1 MKTRNQLCR
10 IALVL
15 STAALALTASAAYEL
30 KYDSPAKVW
39 EEALPLGSGSV
50 GAMVWGG
57 VAHETVDLNEDTV
70 WSGSPNSNV
79 NPDIRGRLDDIRKA
93 ILEGR
98 FDDAKPNSFPGARNH
113 GMNYQFPGS
122 LKLDFEGLPDNAE
135 EYRRTL
141 SLDDAFARVAFAADG
156 IRHARAA
163 FTPLGKG
170 GFVYMLKADR
180 KGALAFRASL
190 KRAHGNAAI
199 SVEDGT
205 LVLRGVTSDKDGVP
219 GKVRYTV
226 LVKVAECDGKVAPE
240 GDAIRVSGAS
250 KATVY
255 VAIGTNFKRYDD
267 ISGDAD
273 AVAKARLTELTRF
286 DARTLFAFHCL
297 AYRAQADRCT
307 LDLGPDKYPQ
317 KTTDRR
323 LADFASSDDPYFAA
337 LYFRFGRYL
346 LISCSQPGTQPAN
359 LQGLWNNS
367 LTPPWCSKYTVN
379 INTEMNYWPSEVTN
393 LPELSEPLFA
403 MLKDLSVTGAKA
415 AEEMYGAKGWVT
427 HHNTDIWRIAGPVDT
442 YLACGWWPSGGGWL
456 STHLWEHYLYTRDR
470 DFLAKSYPILRG
482 AAEFYDSFA
491 VENPETGRLA
501 FIPSNSPEN
510 TAHGHPNGLDPVCMM
525 DHQIARDVWRN
536 AIEAAKVLGC
546 DSEFAAKLAKRLEK
560 LEPDRVGK
568 WGQLQEWGADLDN
581 PGDHHRHVS
590 HLYALYP
597 SAQITPE
604 TPELFNAARVSLEK
618 RGDISTGWAM
628 GWRVCLWARLL
639 DGDHAFKLIQN
650 QLSPLGKVAGGGGTY
665 PNLFD
670 AHPPFQIDG
679 NFGCTAGIAEMLLQS
694 HRGFVELLP
703 ALPKAWPSGAVKG
716 LRARGGW
723 TVDFTWKDG
732 AVTDCKVKA
741 GVGGKLK
748 MKING
753 KMSEYDV
760 KPGASVSP
768 EVLAAQ
774 KSLSCA
780 VRKFYHTVRRG
791 ENDT

>member
-1 MKTRNQLCR
+1 MKTTDQIR
-10 IALVL
+10 IMGSAFL
-15 STAALALTASAAYEL
+15 TAVLALTASAAYEL

-57 VAHETVDLNEDTV
+57 VQHETVDLNEDTV

-79 NPDIRGRLDDIRKA
+79 NPDIRGRLGDIRKA

-98 FDDAKPNSFPGARNH
+98 LDDAKPDSFPGARNH

-122 LKLDFEGLPDNAE
+122 LKLDFDGVGEKIDGYL
-135 EYRRTL
+135 RTL
-141 SLDDAFARVAFAADG
+141 SLDDAFARVGFAADG
-156 IRHARAA
+156 VRHDRAA
-163 FTPLGKG
+163 FAPLGKG
-170 GFVYMLKADR
+170 GFVYRLKAEK

-190 KRAHGNAAI
+190 KRAHESATV

-226 LVKVAECDGKVAPE
+226 LVKVADCDGKVAPE

-273 AVAKARLTELTRF
+273 AVAKARLAELTAS
-286 DARTLFAFHCL
+286 DAKSLFAAHCKV
-297 AYRAQADRCT
+297 YREQADRCT
-307 LDLGPDKYPQ
+307 LDLGTDKFPQ

-393 LPELSEPLFA
+393 LGELSNPLFK
-403 MLKDLSVTGAKA
+403 MIGELSVTGAKA

-442 YLACGWWPSGGGWL
+442 WIACGWWPSGGGWL

-470 DFLAKSYPILRG
+470 KFLEENYGVLKG
-482 AAEFYDSFA
+482 AAEFFDTFA
-491 VENPETGRLA
+491 VENPQTGRLA

-510 TAHGHPNGLDPVCMM
+510 TPYQRPHGLDPSCTM
-525 DHQIARDVWRN
+525 DHAIARDVWN
-536 AIEAAKVLGC
+536 AVIEAARILGR
-546 DSEFAAKLAKRLEK
+546 DADYAAHLSERVKM
-560 LEPDRVGK
+560 LEPYHVGN
-568 WGQLQEWGADLDN
+568 WGQLQEWGKDVDV
-581 PGDHHRHVS
+581 PWDTHRHVS
-590 HLYALYP
+590 HLYGLYP

-618 RGDISTGWAM
+618 RGDVSTGWAM

-650 QLSPLGKVAGGGGTY
+650 QLSPLGKVEGGGGTY

-679 NFGCTAGIAEMLLQS
+679 NFGCTAGIAEMLMQS

-703 ALPKAWPSGAVKG
+703 ALPSAWPNGSVKG

-723 TVDFTWKDG
+723 TVDFTWKNG
-732 AVTDCKVKA
+732 AVTDCRVKA

-748 MKING
+748 IKING

-760 KPGASVSP
+760 KPGA
-768 EVLAAQ
+768 
-774 KSLSCA
+774 
-780 VRKFYHTVRRG
+780 TVRPK
-791 ENDT
+791 TA